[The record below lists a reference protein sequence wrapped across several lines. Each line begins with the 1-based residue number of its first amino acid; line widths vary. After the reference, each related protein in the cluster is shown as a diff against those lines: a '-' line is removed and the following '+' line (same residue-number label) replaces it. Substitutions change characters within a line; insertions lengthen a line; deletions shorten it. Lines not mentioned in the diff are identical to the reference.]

1 MLCDT
6 ESVVEQMTD
15 CLRSASRS

>member
-6 ESVVEQMTD
+6 ES
-15 CLRSASRS
+15 

>member
-15 CLRSASRS
+15 CLHSASRS